1 MQWYPPSPITDK
13 LSQVKEEKAHINED
27 TPIIQFIE
35 SISNISR
42 GNKAG

>member
-13 LSQVKEEKAHINED
+13 LSQVKEEKAHMSNED

-35 SISNISR
+35 SI
-42 GNKAG
+42 